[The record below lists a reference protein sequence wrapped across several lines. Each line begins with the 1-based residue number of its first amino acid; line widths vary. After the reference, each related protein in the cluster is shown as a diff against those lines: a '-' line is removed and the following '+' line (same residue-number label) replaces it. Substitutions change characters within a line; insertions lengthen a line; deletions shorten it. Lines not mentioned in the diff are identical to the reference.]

1 MATAGEKKPSE
12 MTLHD
17 MIVKLETL
25 AQPVVNDRRQ
35 KKYCKYITMFLSHFG
50 SQKMRERCMVVGS
63 TCEKTRLRLCEN
75 EGDYDYLIISEI
87 AIPSECLEYKDDI
100 PAFVNINGT
109 SLKEF
114 HGVKMIDDTF
124 LPTTLLSD
132 FRPEAFKHIK
142 NIYDIIS
149 GSYIARKRKST
160 SVSFDHRIKPG
171 TSLVHY
177 IDLKCP
183 EIPCEVPHKDSKK
196 IRKNVDA
203 HLQHDSPVR
212 DTMKTVAGV
221 VREYNKLA
229 ALPNDPG
236 SAFQQT
242 YGSIMGAIDG
252 HEHESTEMHDDERKQ
267 PNQEDSPS
275 QVKLL
280 KTDPECTRQ
289 NAQEEMANIPAE
301 DTTIPLDIDSNG
313 CKETESDK
321 VEIQYRYK
329 CSKDFIPAFPL
340 SGKPKYLDAWRM
352 RKRQSE
358 WPPRSTIDE
367 IYKSEFFVVAKPAVD
382 KPEIE
387 KDFCL
392 AYNIPEIKLAR
403 AMTSVQRSVMLI
415 IKAFQKTILEEYS
428 EELTTFHWK
437 TAIYWES
444 ECVDHSLFET
454 RTEENILNFL
464 HNVLIR
470 MTNSLCEGNL
480 EHYFVPSNLF
490 AGKKEDAMFEIAS
503 KVAEIQD
510 DPVGVLRM
518 FFIRQTANELKVEFI
533 PRDKVIELQTNYY
546 DEGDNLLVKTLIS
559 LLRGFSSE
567 DREVVRKALTHVL
580 TEALSFFVE
589 EEARGR
595 NRDNIDQNSHL
606 IQSLLETDVAKCILI
621 KSCVSL
627 FMNQMYN
634 EGGMDINEIS
644 KNFFALVVQSAV
656 FGNC

>member
-1 MATAGEKKPSE
+1 M
-12 MTLHD
+12 
-17 MIVKLETL
+17 
-25 AQPVVNDRRQ
+25 
-35 KKYCKYITMFLSHFG
+35 
-50 SQKMRERCMVVGS
+50 
-63 TCEKTRLRLCEN
+63 
-75 EGDYDYLIISEI
+75 
-87 AIPSECLEYKDDI
+87 
-100 PAFVNINGT
+100 
-109 SLKEF
+109 
-114 HGVKMIDDTF
+114 
-124 LPTTLLSD
+124 
-132 FRPEAFKHIK
+132 
-142 NIYDIIS
+142 
-149 GSYIARKRKST
+149 
-160 SVSFDHRIKPG
+160 
-171 TSLVHY
+171 
-177 IDLKCP
+177 
-183 EIPCEVPHKDSKK
+183 
-196 IRKNVDA
+196 
-203 HLQHDSPVR
+203 
-212 DTMKTVAGV
+212 
-221 VREYNKLA
+221 
-229 ALPNDPG
+229 
-236 SAFQQT
+236 
-242 YGSIMGAIDG
+242 
-252 HEHESTEMHDDERKQ
+252 
-267 PNQEDSPS
+267 
-275 QVKLL
+275 
-280 KTDPECTRQ
+280 
-289 NAQEEMANIPAE
+289 
-301 DTTIPLDIDSNG
+301 
-313 CKETESDK
+313 
-321 VEIQYRYK
+321 
-329 CSKDFIPAFPL
+329 
-340 SGKPKYLDAWRM
+340 
-352 RKRQSE
+352 
-358 WPPRSTIDE
+358 
-367 IYKSEFFVVAKPAVD
+367 D

-454 RTEENILNFL
+454 RTDENILNFL

-470 MTNSLCEGNL
+470 MTNSLFEGNL

-503 KVAEIQD
+503 KVAGIQD